1 MYPII
6 FSVYVYD
13 SVCVCVCVCV
23 WVCLCWGG
31 VKRAHRGIEESSA
44 GITGSYKLPIVG
56 AGNQTQVLYK
66 TRTSF

>member
-1 MYPII
+1 MCMTLC
-6 FSVYVYD
+6 
-13 SVCVCVCVCV
+13 VCVCVCVCV
-23 WVCLCWGG
+23 SVFVLGG